1 MACSV
6 VVTSSGT
13 VRIGEA
19 SATVEQA
26 TLELFHLF
34 SQRPDWVLDVQ
45 LAKSASQVPRLWLA
59 GTGEPAPY
67 TRERRI
73 DIAYVDAPTRLTL
86 DGREGRV
93 QWVAPAA
100 LVAIELG
107 AGRAR
112 VDGRFSLVWTATG
125 HPPRTLDVV
134 IELVAAVVT

>member
-19 SATVEQA
+19 SAAVEQA

-45 LAKSASQVPRLWLA
+45 LAGAVPRLWLA

-100 LVAIELG
+100 LAAIELG

-112 VDGRFSLVWTATG
+112 VDGRFSLMWTATG
-125 HPPRTLDVV
+125 HAPRTLDVV